1 MATSRF
7 ELDVPED
14 ATPEEAAAIA
24 SAVGAHLTDRERAAA
39 TESVEPTWQDRQWQ
53 FAAKVEATGGCS
65 KRVSRD
71 APTDPWTAAGRTDRF

>member
-24 SAVGAHLTDRERAAA
+24 SALGAHLTDRERAAA
-39 TESVEPTWQDRQWQ
+39 TKSTEPTWQDRQWQ
-53 FAAKVEATGGCS
+53 FAARVETTGGCS
-65 KRVSRD
+65 ERVPRD
-71 APTDPWTAAGRTDRF
+71 APTDAWTAAGRTDRF